1 LGVFPFVSGTA
12 GRVFLDLKIIGNK
25 KNGRC
30 AYAEHSEDL
39 ARIFSACAEATR
51 LERARCL
58 QAVEDEPDLPGKM
71 PDAVWDRIR
80 GDRDAIEVAIRL
92 VVKLTKL
99 GIWERIEN
107 P

>member
-1 LGVFPFVSGTA
+1 MNTEHSTTRP
-12 GRVFLDLKIIGNK
+12 
-25 KNGRC
+25 C
-30 AYAEHSEDL
+30 AYLEHSEDL
-39 ARIFSACAEATR
+39 QRIFSACAEATR
-51 LERARCL
+51 LERERCL
-58 QAVEDEPDLPGKM
+58 QAVEDEPDMPGKM

-80 GDRDAIEVAIRL
+80 GDRDAIEVAIRS